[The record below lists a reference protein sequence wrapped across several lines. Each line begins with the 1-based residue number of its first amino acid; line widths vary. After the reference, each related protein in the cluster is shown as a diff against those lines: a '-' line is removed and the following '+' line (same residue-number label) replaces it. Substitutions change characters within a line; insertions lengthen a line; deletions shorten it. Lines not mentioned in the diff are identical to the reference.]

1 MVNIDLSSIQ
11 RFIICNE
18 PKLSIS
24 QIKRK
29 FKLTKTEAEQV
40 YKEWRREYMKS
51 NEW

>member
-1 MVNIDLSSIQ
+1 MNIDK
-11 RFIICNE
+11 FIKSNE

-29 FKLTKTEAEQV
+29 FKLTKTETEQV

>member
-1 MVNIDLSSIQ
+1 MNIDK
-11 RFIICNE
+11 FIKSNE
-18 PKLSIS
+18 PTIPIQ